1 MNFVAVFALSIQLL
15 APYLVWRS
23 RWNIPAHLAIGFCI
37 TAYVIPGILTDVWS
51 GYASKTV
58 NTFIL
63 INLLGGLSLCAGV
76 LFAKHSR
83 KTFGP
88 FYVTNYLNRDI
99 GYSVIIKRVSIVFTI
114 CVIGM
119 YLSYMIMGFMPIFAD
134 DPYSA
139 RQFKGIYRDAYYRSA
154 YLYRFSF
161 SIIHM
166 TMPVLLLLAWYKRS
180 KYLVIIAA
188 LAVLSLIASLSR
200 GPMAAGMLLFVGV
213 LAAQQRGGMR
223 WYIPLVAIIFPFG
236 SVFFYWLGSAFELQG
251 MTDAYAGDSLSEFIS
266 TGAPDIDDQLQWL
279 HGFLNGEYYSYGRT
293 IIGGLI
299 PGNYQWNP
307 SIWTLTYNDVGADTS
322 ELVTGGLRLTNA
334 EWGYANFGWLGV
346 IAMPFLS
353 GIINGFMLL
362 YLKHATKWMR
372 PVQIGTA
379 LVVYNTLGL
388 QLVQYYFLSIHSIPA
403 IAAAILFW
411 RANAKRKTLLLSGP
425 TMASREI

>member
-1 MNFVAVFALSIQLL
+1 MSIQLL

-37 TAYVIPGILTDVWS
+37 TAYVIPGLLTDVWS
-51 GYASKTV
+51 GYADETV
-58 NTFIL
+58 TTFIL

-76 LFAKHSR
+76 LFAKHAR
-83 KTFGP
+83 RTFGP
-88 FYVTNYLNRDI
+88 MYVTNYFNRDL
-99 GYSVIIKRVSIVFTI
+99 GYSIITKRIVIVFSI
-114 CVIGM
+114 CVAGI
-119 YLSYMIMGFMPIFAD
+119 YLAYAIMGFMPIFAD

-139 RQFKGIYRDAYYRSA
+139 RQFKGMYRDMYYKAA

-180 KYLVIIAA
+180 KYLVVIAT

-200 GPMAAGMLLFVGV
+200 GPMAAGMLLFLGV
-213 LAAQQRGGMR
+213 LAAQQRAGMR

-236 SVFFYWLGSAFELQG
+236 SVFFFWLGSAFELQG
-251 MTDAYAGDSLSEFIS
+251 MTDAYAGESFSEFVS
-266 TGAPDIDDQLQWL
+266 AGAPDINDQLRWL

-307 SIWTLTYNDVGADTS
+307 SIWTLTFDDVGADTS

-334 EWGYANFGWLGV
+334 EWGFANFGWLGV
-346 IAMPFLS
+346 VIMPFLS
-353 GIINGFMLL
+353 GVINGFILL
-362 YLKHATKWMR
+362 YMKHATKWMR

-388 QLVQYYFLSIHSIPA
+388 QMVQYYFLSIHSIPA
-403 IAAAILFW
+403 IAAALFFW
-411 RANAKRKTLLLSGP
+411 NANSRRAKYYSPVLS
-425 TMASREI
+425 MASTKIQKVD